1 MFSSA
6 VSTFARTSR
15 KSAALFSDRYL
26 HVTAASL
33 AKLNVEGLAEKVDLK
48 GQNVLMRVDLNV
60 PLSKEVS
67 FEGLPKLL
75 WILLLSITYFARLFL
90 FEWSTV
96 SFYRRLLQIPHI
108 FYSTL

>member
-1 MFSSA
+1 MFSSV

-26 HVTAASL
+26 HATAASL

-67 FEGLPKLL
+67 FEGLPQLL
-75 WILLLSITYFARLFL
+75 WILLLSIVLLEYFYLNGLQFLSLEDYYGFLISFIRL
-90 FEWSTV
+90 
-96 SFYRRLLQIPHI
+96 
-108 FYSTL
+108 TL